1 MNDKT
6 IRKRWVPKVIPD
18 NDIINKLQKELGI
31 NSFLAK
37 LIALRNINSYEDAK
51 QFFNPDKKEIHDPF
65 LMKGMKTAVNRIKE
79 AITNNQRILIY
90 GDYDVD
96 GTTAVSLIYNFLTE
110 FYSNVEYYIPDR
122 FLEGY
127 GISLDGIDW
136 AKNNNI
142 KLIIALDCGI
152 KAIEPAQYA
161 KDNNIDLIICDHHNP
176 GEKLPIALAIL
187 NPKQIECN
195 YPYKDLSGCGIGFK
209 LIQAYTSFER
219 NNIDPFKFSDLVAV
233 SIASDIV
240 PMTGENR
247 ILTALGLEKLNSD
260 PMPGLKA
267 LIDISEIKRELNV
280 SDIVFTIGPRL
291 NASGRMADANESVN
305 LLVTDNE
312 ETRLTLA
319 KKINTRNQER
329 KDVDHSITEE
339 ALKMIDENVDL
350 QNKKTTVLYNRNWHL
365 GVLGIVASRLIE
377 HYHRPTIIL
386 AESEEYVT
394 GSARSVPGF
403 NLYDAVASCSHLLE
417 RFGGHQY
424 AAGLSLKLE
433 NLEKFKIEFEEIVQK
448 TIKPELLIPV
458 IDYDTELPFSNITKN
473 FMQSLK
479 RFAPFGPG
487 NLNPIFITTNVQLA
501 YPPRIVGTNHLKL
514 EIKEPDSQ
522 TFNAIAFGMGNYS
535 EQMKIGKTFD
545 ICYTIEENVWNDIKS
560 IQLNIKDIHI
570 NEN

>member
-127 GISLDGIDW
+127 GISMDGIDW

-219 NNIDPFKFSDLVAV
+219 NNTDPFKFSDLVAV

-312 ETRLTLA
+312 ETRQTLA

-386 AESEEYVT
+386 AESEEYAT

-487 NLNPIFITTNVQLA
+487 NLKPIFITTNVQLA

-535 EQMKIGKTFD
+535 EQMEFGKTFD